1 MCFLNGMQR
10 VLFTHDLALAT
21 IAQEVSLDRIVRI
34 EQVYWVCFLNG
45 MQRVL
50 LFTHD
55 LALATIAQEVS
66 LS

>member
-1 MCFLNGMQR
+1 MF
-10 VLFTHDLALAT
+10 
-21 IAQEVSLDRIVRI
+21 SLQDGIG
-34 EQVYWVCFLNG
+34 EFFYDNDTKVYWVCFLNG

-66 LS
+66 LSR